1 MSLLTRKKI
10 GTVCALAAVV
20 LACGLSILAQQGTG
34 EVRGQVADEAG
45 AVIVGANVTV
55 TGADG
60 KQVSATTNETGE
72 YVISNLAPG
81 KYAVL
86 ASEEGFAPYE
96 NADLTVAA
104 GRRDTLNILLTV
116 MLNEDVLVEAGGGG
130 VNTDPEK
137 GASEIVLRGADLD
150 ALSDDP
156 DQLAA
161 DLQSLTGPAD
171 GPNISQITVDG
182 FSGGKLPPKSSIREV
197 RVNANPFA
205 AEQDYFGFGRIDI
218 FTKPGAGKLTGQAF
232 MNFNDESL
240 NARNPFAPNRA
251 PFQQRFYGASLS
263 GPLRAKKASF
273 TLDFERRDIT
283 ENAVVNATF
292 LDGSFNVVPFNQV
305 VVTPQQRHSFSARV
319 DYQLNQN
326 HTLVARLNHV
336 RSNQA
341 NAGVGGFSLPSRGFD
356 LSSSDTTFQVTE
368 TATLGTNLL
377 NETRFQY
384 VRESLNRA
392 GDNSLPT
399 VNVLDAFVGGGAA
412 YGLASNRLEL
422 YELQNTTTWVKGN
435 HTFKAG
441 GRFRGFFINDVA
453 PTNFAGTYT
462 FSSLE
467 QYRRVLQGVAGARPE
482 QFSIAGGDPNASARR
497 LDLHVFV
504 QNDWRL
510 APNFMLSLGMRAQ
523 AQTRVGDKLNLGPRV
538 SFAWAPG
545 AANAGKQ
552 PRTVIRGGGGIFYL
566 SYSESLMLLTN
577 RFNGLTQQQFIINS
591 PDFFTDVPSIESLAV
606 AALPQ
611 TIRRADDNL
620 KQPYLV
626 KGSVSVEQQLPRRT
640 SLSVAYIYERDKNL
654 LRSRN
659 VNAPLPGTYDPETA
673 GSGVRP
679 IPGAGNIFAFETTAT
694 NIDHTVFIRLNTQP
708 RKELSAFA
716 LIGLSRETGD
726 SDGALSFPANS
737 YDLRSEYGSSLNDVR
752 AFANVGINYSGPW
765 GLSFNSLI
773 RASSPNRFN
782 IITGLDTNGD
792 GVFTERPAFAADPTR
807 PGVIVTPY
815 GVFDPDPAPGQALI
829 PRNYGRGPGFFQVNL
844 RVAKTFRFDSLFG
857 SPDEAGKSG
866 KADAK
871 RYSLTFSA
879 QGQNIFN
886 NTNFGSFVGNLNS
899 PLFGRANATAGSARR
914 VDFGVRFSF

>member
-1 MSLLTRKKI
+1 ML
-10 GTVCALAAVV
+10 VCV
-20 LACGLSILAQQGTG
+20 LSILAQQSTG
-34 EVRGQVADEAG
+34 EVRGQVTDETG
-45 AVIVGANVTV
+45 AVIVGADVIV

-60 KQVSATTNETGE
+60 QQASATTNNAGE

-81 KYAVL
+81 KYTVL

-104 GRRDTLNILLTV
+104 GRRDTLNILLA
-116 MLNEDVLVEAGGGG
+116 VELKEEMVVQAGGRGI
-130 VNTDPEK
+130 NTDPER
-137 GASEIVLRGADLD
+137 GASEVVLSGADLD

-161 DLQSLTGPAD
+161 DLQSLIGPAD

-182 FSGGKLPPKSSIREV
+182 FSGGKIPPKSSIREV

-218 FTKPGAGKLTGQAF
+218 FTKPGAGKFTGQAF

-251 PFQQRFYGASLS
+251 PFQTRFYGGSVS
-263 GPLRAKKASF
+263 GPLRAKRASF

-283 ENAVVNATF
+283 ENAVVNATV
-292 LDGSFNVVPFNQV
+292 LDGSFNVVPFSQV

-336 RSNQA
+336 RSTQS
-341 NAGVGGFSLPSRGFD
+341 NAGVGGFSLPSRAFD
-356 LSSSDTTFQVTE
+356 LSGSDTTFQVTE

-384 VRESLNRA
+384 IRESLARA
-392 GDNSLPT
+392 GDNSVPT
-399 VNVLDAFVGGGAA
+399 VNVLDAFVGGGAP

-422 YELQNTTTWVKGN
+422 YELQNTTTWVNGN
-435 HTFKAG
+435 HTLKAG
-441 GRFRGFFINDVA
+441 GRFRGFYIDDVA
-453 PTNFAGTYT
+453 PTNFGGTFT

-467 QYRRVLQGVAGARPE
+467 EYRQVLQGVAGARPA
-482 QFSIAGGDPNASARR
+482 QFSIAGGDPRASARR

-504 QNDWRL
+504 QDDWRL
-510 APNFMLSLGMRAQ
+510 APNFMLSLGLRSQ
-523 AQTRVGDKLNLGPRV
+523 AQTRVSDKLNLGPRV

-545 AANAGKQ
+545 AANAGRQ
-552 PRTVIRGGGGIFYL
+552 PKTVIRGGGGIFYF

-577 RFNGLTQQQFIINS
+577 RFNGLNQQQFIINR
-591 PDFFTDVPSIESLAV
+591 PDFFAEVPSIESLAG

-611 TIRRADDNL
+611 TIRRADADLN
-620 KQPYLV
+620 QPYSL
-626 KGSVSVEQQLPRRT
+626 KGSLSIERQLPRRT
-640 SLSVAYIYERDKNL
+640 TLSVAYIYERDKHL

-659 VNAPLPGTYDPETA
+659 INAPLPGTYDPETP

-679 IPGAGNIFAFETTAT
+679 IPGVGNIFAFESTAT
-694 NIDHTVFIRLNTQP
+694 NIDNTVFIRLNTQP
-708 RKELSAFA
+708 TKDLSAFA
-716 LIGLSRETGD
+716 LVGLSRETGD
-726 SDGALSFPANS
+726 SDGPLSFPANS
-737 YDLRSEYGSSLNDVR
+737 YDLSSEYGSVLNNVY

-765 GLSFNSLI
+765 GLTFNSLI

-782 IITGLDTNGD
+782 IVTGFDTNGD
-792 GVFTERPAFAADPTR
+792 GVFTERPAFADDPTQ
-807 PGVIVTPY
+807 PGVIVTPF
-815 GVFDPDPAPGQALI
+815 GAFDPDPAPGQALI
-829 PRNYGRGPGFFQVNL
+829 PRNYGRGPSFFQVNL

-857 SPDEAGKSG
+857 SSTKPG

-879 QGQNIFN
+879 QAQNIFN
-886 NTNFGSFVGNLNS
+886 NSNFGPFIGNLNS
-899 PLFGRANATAGSARR
+899 PLFGQANATAGSARR
-914 VDFGVRFSF
+914 LDLGMRFAF

>member
-1 MSLLTRKKI
+1 MLLLTRKKI
-10 GTVCALAAVV
+10 GRVCALTVV
-20 LACGLSILAQQGTG
+20 TLVCCLSTHAQQGTG
-34 EVRGQVADEAG
+34 QVRGQVTDQAG

-60 KQVSATTNETGE
+60 KQVSATTNNTGE
-72 YVISNLAPG
+72 YVISNLSPG

-96 NADLTVAA
+96 NADLTVGA
-104 GRRDTLNILLTV
+104 GGRDTLNILLSV
-116 MLNEDVLVEAGGGG
+116 LLKEDVLVEAGGG
-130 VNTDPEK
+130 VNTDADK
-137 GASEIVLRGADLD
+137 GASEIVLRGPELD

-161 DLQSLTGPAD
+161 DLQSLIGPAD

-182 FSGGKLPPKSSIREV
+182 FSGGKIPPKSSIREV

-251 PFQQRFYGASLS
+251 PFQQRFYGGSLS

-326 HTLVARLNHV
+326 HTLVARLSHV
-336 RSNQA
+336 RSRQA

-356 LSSSDTTFQVTE
+356 LSSADTTFQLTE

-384 VRESLNRA
+384 VRESLNRE

-399 VNVLDAFVGGGAA
+399 VNVLDAFVGGGSA

-435 HTFKAG
+435 HTLKAG
-441 GRFRGFFINDVA
+441 GRFRGFYINDVA

-467 QYRRVLQGVAGARPE
+467 QYRNVLQGVAGARPE
-482 QFSIAGGDPNASARR
+482 QFSIAGGDPRASARR
-497 LDLHVFV
+497 LDIHVFV
-504 QNDWRL
+504 QNDWRI
-510 APNFMLSLGMRAQ
+510 APNLMLSLGMRAQ
-523 AQTRVGDKLNLGPRV
+523 AQTRVGDKFNLGPRA

-552 PRTVIRGGGGIFYL
+552 PKTVIRGGGGIFYL

-577 RFNGLTQQQFIINS
+577 RFNGVTQQQFIINN
-591 PDFFTDVPSIESLAV
+591 PDFYTNVPSIGSLAG

-611 TIRRADDNL
+611 TIRRADANL
-620 KQPYLV
+620 NQPFLI
-626 KGSVSVEQQLPRRT
+626 KGSVSVERQFPRRT

-659 VNAPLPGTYDPETA
+659 VNAPLPGTYDPQTP

-679 IPGAGNIFAFETTAT
+679 IPGAGNIFAFESTAT
-694 NIDHTVFIRLNTQP
+694 NIDNTVFIRLNTQP
-708 RKELSAFA
+708 TKKLSAFA

-737 YDLRSEYGSSLNDVR
+737 YDLKSEYGNAINDVH
-752 AFANVGINYSGPW
+752 AFANVGISYSGPW

-782 IITGLDTNGD
+782 IITGRDTNGD
-792 GVFTERPAFAADPTR
+792 GVFTERPALADDPTQ

-815 GVFDPDPAPGQALI
+815 GIFDPNPAPGQALI
-829 PRNYGRGPGFFQVNL
+829 PRNYGRGPGLFQVNL

-857 SPDEAGKSG
+857 SSDKAGKSG
-866 KADAK
+866 KSDAK

-886 NTNFGSFVGNLNS
+886 HTNFGSFVGNLNS

-914 VDFGVRFSF
+914 VDFGMRFSF